1 MEQNGGQFE
10 KLADVALQELR
21 RVFDKMN
28 GEEVEPFLQ
37 EILNARRVFLLSAG
51 REGLATRAFAM
62 RLMHLG
68 FRAYW
73 IWDDT
78 TPAIGP
84 GDVLLCASGSGDTGH
99 ELYICRRAREA
110 GARILLVTACDT
122 GSARQLADTALKIPA
137 AAYRAQGDFVPTQQ
151 CMGNL
156 FEQALFL
163 FFDVASMLLA
173 QRMGVTPQQM
183 EQRHRNV
190 E

>member
-28 GEEVEPFLQ
+28 GEAVEPFLQ

-84 GDVLLCASGSGDTGH
+84 GDVLLCASGSGLPCPGRLCAHTTVYGQFV
-99 ELYICRRAREA
+99 RASP
-110 GARILLVTACDT
+110 I
-122 GSARQLADTALKIPA
+122 
-137 AAYRAQGDFVPTQQ
+137 FV
-151 CMGNL
+151 
-156 FEQALFL
+156 F
-163 FFDVASMLLA
+163 
-173 QRMGVTPQQM
+173 
-183 EQRHRNV
+183 
-190 E
+190 